1 MTLSNTFGLGDAVG
15 VAGSSAHLR
24 QHNSRTVLDV
34 ITRSDVA
41 LRVVEIMRTTGLSR
55 PTVETVA
62 EGLLEQGWVT
72 VTEPDET
79 AKQRGRGRPA
89 RLYRFNA
96 TAAHVIGVD
105 IGAHS
110 LAASLADMRGNT
122 VASVRE
128 RVFPTMGA
136 RERLEI
142 ASQAIH
148 TLSTRAG
155 VAISNVLAVTVGTP
169 GTVAR
174 DTDRVGKSPGM
185 PGWTDIDLVATLR
198 ESVECD
204 VVLENDANLAAVGE
218 RALGVARDFSDVLFL
233 LLGERLG
240 AGVISNGALIRGRD
254 GAAGEIGYVQARGSE
269 DRDPAFGP
277 LESMVNAS
285 ALLERGRAALASHPD
300 SRLAELC
307 EGDPAK
313 LTAEAI
319 TLAATE
325 GDPAAS
331 KALRGL
337 ARVLAL
343 GVAPALLTLNPEVMV
358 VGGGISRGGHV
369 LRDELAAALQDLLLY
384 PPEIRISA
392 LGDEA
397 VLAGAVDQSIR
408 RVELEVLSKVSA

>member
-1 MTLSNTFGLGDAVG
+1 MSNSFGLGDAIG

-34 ITRSDVA
+34 ITRSDAA

-62 EGLLEQGWVT
+62 EGLLAQGWVT
-72 VTEPDET
+72 VTEPDEK
-79 AKQRGRGRPA
+79 AQSRGRGRPA

-110 LAASLADMRGNT
+110 VAASIADMRGNV

-128 RVFPTMGA
+128 RVFPSMGA
-136 RERLEI
+136 RERLAI
-142 ASQAIH
+142 ATDAIH
-148 TLSTRAG
+148 GLSARAG
-155 VAISNVLAVTVGTP
+155 VALSNVLAVTVGTP
-169 GTVAR
+169 GTVGR
-174 DTDRVGKSPGM
+174 EDDRVGKSPGM
-185 PGWTDIDLVATLR
+185 PGWPEFDVAATLR
-198 ESVECD
+198 EAVECE

-218 RALGVARDFSDVLFL
+218 RAQGVARDYGDVLFL

-254 GAAGEIGYVQARGSE
+254 GAAGEIGYVQAEGSE

-285 ALLERGRAALASHPD
+285 ALIKLGREALASHPD
-300 SRLAELC
+300 GRLAELC

-331 KALRGL
+331 TALRGL
-337 ARVLAL
+337 ARVLAR
-343 GVAPALLTLNPEVMV
+343 GVAPALLTLNPEMMV

-369 LRDELAAALQDLLLY
+369 LRDELQGALKDLLLY
-384 PPEIRISA
+384 PPEIRMSA

-397 VLAGAVDQSIR
+397 VLAGALDQSIR